1 MDNTVLIVG
10 TGTIGEPLTGLLSIQ
25 KNDLGIDNVLF
36 YKHTPRRTDLPLVLG
51 LLRKGATLCTNREN
65 FQKFREMG
73 IEATYTFEEALDIAP
88 VVCDCSPTDAGLA
101 NKEKFYNARVDKNKA
116 FLAQGS
122 EFGFGPIY
130 AAGINVNILRRNK
143 FVQIAS
149 CNTHNITNVLKNL
162 AFDPKQRTKE
172 DLGPSHL
179 REANFVAIRRAS
191 DISQTEDFIA
201 SPEVNDHKDKIFGT
215 HHARDA
221 FHLYKTMNY
230 TEDDL
235 RLFSSSI
242 KLNTQFMHILYF
254 DIRLKDQKVTKDE
267 VVQRFIDDPYTAI
280 TYKKQAGQVFSFG
293 REHGHYGRILDQSV
307 VILPTLLVQ
316 DRPGETGSRV
326 VGYCFTPQDGNSLL
340 SSATAITHYLHNDP
354 DEANKMLQCLTK
366 FQFNEV

>member
-1 MDNTVLIVG
+1 
-10 TGTIGEPLTGLLSIQ
+10 
-25 KNDLGIDNVLF
+25 
-36 YKHTPRRTDLPLVLG
+36 
-51 LLRKGATLCTNREN
+51 
-65 FQKFREMG
+65 
-73 IEATYTFEEALDIAP
+73 
-88 VVCDCSPTDAGLA
+88 
-101 NKEKFYNARVDKNKA
+101 
-116 FLAQGS
+116 
-122 EFGFGPIY
+122 
-130 AAGINVNILRRNK
+130 
-143 FVQIAS
+143 
-149 CNTHNITNVLKNL
+149 
-162 AFDPKQRTKE
+162 
-172 DLGPSHL
+172 
-179 REANFVAIRRAS
+179 
-191 DISQTEDFIA
+191 
-201 SPEVNDHKDKIFGT
+201 
-215 HHARDA
+215 
-221 FHLYKTMNY
+221 MNY

-254 DIRLKDQKVTKDE
+254 DIRLKDQKVTKEE

-354 DEANKMLQCLTK
+354 DEANKMLECLTK